1 MIHLG
6 TQYYRPPF
14 PEQRFWEGD
23 LKQMA
28 DAGLNTVQLW
38 VVWAWVESKP
48 DTYNFDD
55 YERIVEI
62 ADKCGLEVVLST
74 IAAVHPYWI
83 HRVVPG
89 SEMVDNMGH
98 RVVSS
103 NRGEI
108 HFGITPGG
116 CFDHPGVWDRMARF
130 IAATVEN
137 FRKAGNLAGWDAWNE
152 LRWNVQADGLVC
164 YCPYTI
170 DRFRRRLDAEYGGL
184 TGLNE
189 AWKRRYSA
197 WDEVMPGKRPD
208 RPYTEM
214 IAFQEFI
221 NWRSVRHAYDR
232 YDVIK
237 ELDPERPVTVHG
249 GKPTVLHGD
258 DSYPANTA
266 LHRGNDWYFSDRIDG
281 VGCSSFPKWLG
292 REMDHADFISR
303 IDTLASAAQG
313 KRIWLS
319 ELQGGRS
326 NIGFEV
332 AQSVDAP
339 SQQRWIWTGI
349 SVGAETILFWCWR
362 DEVFGRE
369 SNGFGLAGN
378 DGFAEERMAAMRK
391 TGKLFREYDTH
402 LSSYKPDEAEVGIF
416 FSPLSYYLHWSQDGT
431 AKTAL
436 QAIMGYA
443 RALVRL
449 NIPYRIVEENHL
461 QDISNLKLLI
471 MPRALVMDED
481 LSARIK
487 KFVDGGGV
495 LFYESETGAFSPA
508 GLYSYPNERLLSRI
522 GTIREVGRRQLK
534 SDRVTLDIEGREI
547 VLPAGQWLTPYVVPT
562 RGDDTAQETISYGD
576 TDEGSLLLRKRVG
589 RGTVLACAG
598 YLGDAYLAGSQH
610 GDAAYADTAPNFEA
624 FITWL
629 TGTAGV
635 EPAIRVESPRPDGA
649 DFVHVRSGKTD
660 GGRLLFI
667 FLPPGCSGA
676 RLSVRKGYLAGT
688 CIDLV
693 SGDEIHVESAG
704 ETDLLQ
710 VPRSEWGFSV
720 LLTGRMDTER
730 S

>member
-14 PEQRFWEGD
+14 PEQRFWEDD

-28 DAGLNTVQLW
+28 DSGLNTVQLW

-48 DTYNFDD
+48 DTYRFDD

-62 ADKCGLEVVLST
+62 ADKNGLAVVLST

-98 RVVSS
+98 KVVSS

-130 IAATVEN
+130 ISATVEN

-164 YCPYTI
+164 YCPYTL
-170 DRFRRRLDAEYGGL
+170 DRFRRRLDALHGGL
-184 TGLNE
+184 EGLNE

-197 WDEVMPGKRPD
+197 WDEVMPGKSPD

-221 NWRSVRHAYDR
+221 SRRSVRHARDR
-232 YDVIK
+232 YDLIK
-237 ELDPERPVTVHG
+237 GLDPDRPVTVHG
-249 GKPTVLHGD
+249 GQPTVLHGN
-258 DSYPANTA
+258 DSYPGSTA
-266 LHRGNDWYFSDRIDG
+266 LHRGNDWYFSDHIDG

-326 NIGFEV
+326 NIGFQV

-349 SVGAETILFWCWR
+349 SAGAETILFWCWR

-378 DGFAEERMAAMRK
+378 DGLAEERMAAMRK
-391 TGKLFREYDTH
+391 SGRLFERYGKQ
-402 LSSYKPDEAEVGIF
+402 LSSYKPDKAEIGIF

-436 QAIMGYA
+436 QAILGYA

-461 QDISNLKLLI
+461 QELSNLKLLI

-481 LSARIK
+481 LLARLED
-487 KFVDGGGV
+487 FVDGGGA

-508 GLYSYPNERLLSRI
+508 GLYSYPNERLISRI
-522 GTIREVGRRQLK
+522 GEIREVGRRRLTSNHVMLK
-534 SDRVTLDIEGREI
+534 LDGRELP
-547 VLPAGQWLTPYVVPT
+547 LPAGQWLTPYT
-562 RGDDTAQETISYGD
+562 GAGTEREAESLGD
-576 TDEGSLLLRKRVG
+576 TDEGSLLLRTRVG
-589 RGTVLACAG
+589 RGVIFACAT
-598 YLGDAYLAGSQH
+598 YLGDPYLAGSQH
-610 GDAAYADTAPNFEA
+610 GDASYAEDAPNFEA
-624 FITWL
+624 FLSWL
-629 TGTAGV
+629 TAEVGV
-635 EPAIRVESPRPDGA
+635 VPSVRVVSPRPEGA
-649 DFVHVRSGKTD
+649 DFVHVRAGKTEH
-660 GGRLLFI
+660 GRLLFV
-667 FLPPGCSGA
+667 FLPPQCFGTKLA
-676 RLSVRKGYLAGT
+676 VRKGYLSGT
-688 CIDLV
+688 TTDLV
-693 SGDEIHVESAG
+693 TGEEVHRESAG
-704 ETDLLQ
+704 DEDLLELS
-710 VPRSEWGFSV
+710 RNEWGFSV
-720 LLTGRMDTER
+720 LLVE
-730 S
+730 